1 LSTIKETILVI
12 DDDRHVGELVRLYLQ
27 KEGYLVAVAQDGVEG
42 LEKARAI
49 HPDLIVLDIMLPKKD
64 GWEVCRE
71 LRAITRAP
79 IIMLTAK
86 GEEADKLY
94 GFDLGADDYITK
106 PFSPRELVAR
116 VRAILRRA
124 ANVSAEE
131 EEEGVLRF
139 PHLVI
144 NIPRFEV
151 EVDGEKIA
159 LTPKEFELLKFLAQ
173 HPGRLFTREQLLER
187 IWGYDFYGDMRTV
200 DVHIKRLRQ
209 KIEKEGLPVR
219 FIKTVWGAGYKFEIK
234 EG

>member
-1 LSTIKETILVI
+1 MSTIKETILVI

-49 HPDLIVLDIMLPKKD
+49 HPNLIVLDIMLPKKD

-151 EVDGEKIA
+151 EVDGEKVA

-219 FIKTVWGAGYKFEIK
+219 FIKTVWGAGYKFEIQ
-234 EG
+234 EN

>member
-1 LSTIKETILVI
+1 MSTIKETILVI

>member
-1 LSTIKETILVI
+1 MSTIKETILVI

-151 EVDGEKIA
+151 EVDGEKVA

-219 FIKTVWGAGYKFEIK
+219 FIKTVWGAGYKFEVK
-234 EG
+234 ED